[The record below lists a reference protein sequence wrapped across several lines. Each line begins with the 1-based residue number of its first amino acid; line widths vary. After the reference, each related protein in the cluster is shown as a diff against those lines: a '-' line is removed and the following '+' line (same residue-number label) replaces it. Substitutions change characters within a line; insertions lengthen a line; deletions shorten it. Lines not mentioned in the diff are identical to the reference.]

1 MYFTFSILG
10 RTLSFKI
17 VNDKVFNIS
26 FLIVKKPD
34 KETYGITSR
43 CFDGSHVIFLDFDGL
58 NFDEMIDELENLIY
72 RFELSSFYIFQN
84 DMKNSFHAICL
95 DKFRMYEAMDIISYT
110 SADKGFKKAP
120 ILFKQRRWVLRVS
133 QKGSRKIPK
142 YILTLSSRYNLAEKS
157 TAHRIFLEQNYNM
170 KIGKLET
177 EDGFDQ
183 FVDICKY
190 NTGNR
195 TG

>member
-1 MYFTFSILG
+1 MYLNFSILG

-34 KETYGITSR
+34 KETYGVTSR
-43 CFDGSHVIFLDFDGL
+43 CFDGSHSIFLDYDGL
-58 NFDEMIDELENLIY
+58 TFEEMTDELENIIY
-72 RFELSSFYIFQN
+72 EFGLSSFYIFKN
-84 DMKNSFHAICL
+84 DTDKSFHAICL

-133 QKGSRKIPK
+133 PKGKRKKPE
-142 YILTLSSRYNLAEKS
+142 YLATIKSDNNAYEKS
-157 TAHRIFLEQNYNM
+157 TAHRIFLEANYNM
-170 KIGKLET
+170 KIGKLKM
-177 EDGFDQ
+177 EDGFDE
-183 FVDICKY
+183 FIDICRY
-190 NTGNR
+190 NTGANC
-195 TG
+195 